1 MGRGATCLDGELAG
15 SVTELS
21 QWWHHGGSIREI
33 MFKLIFWFTHRPV
46 CA

>member
-15 SVTELS
+15 SVTEFS
-21 QWWHHGGSIREI
+21 QWWLKIREI